1 MSIEFKDRLCH
12 VLTSIFLFMNCIV
25 SYLHCSNFIQ
35 TMILVISCLIP
46 IIDLRYSN
54 ESQKSKIK
62 SFIFFASCIVID
74 IVFYIF

>member
-25 SYLHCSNFIQ
+25 SYLHCNDLIQ
-35 TMILVISCLIP
+35 TVILVISCLIP

-54 ESQKSKIK
+54 ESKKSKIK
-62 SFIFFASCIVID
+62 SFIFFASCIVIN
-74 IVFYIF
+74 IVIYIF